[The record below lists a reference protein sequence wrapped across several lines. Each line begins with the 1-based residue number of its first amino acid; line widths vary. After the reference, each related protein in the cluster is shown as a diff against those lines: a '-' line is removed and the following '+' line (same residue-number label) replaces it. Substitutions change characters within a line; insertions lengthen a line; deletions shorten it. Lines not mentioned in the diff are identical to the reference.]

1 VMAAHMVSIAR
12 REYESDWTWRSSAA
26 KPSLAT
32 SEQVAEAPQLA
43 ADGRV
48 GLRSSQAGGSSGAA
62 GAATAVLEAAP
73 PGVNPS
79 FDPSSS
85 GRAAPAAPASGDPVE
100 PKRVLYSYYTVRLY
114 FWRNE
119 ATTCMHGTIW
129 HARRCS
135 CYQYCWF
142 TFV

>member
-1 VMAAHMVSIAR
+1 MAAHMVSIAR

-26 KPSLAT
+26 KPSTAT
-32 SEQVAEAPQLA
+32 SEQAAEAPRAA

-73 PGVNPS
+73 PGVDPS
-79 FDPSSS
+79 FNPSSS
-85 GRAAPAAPASGDPVE
+85 GRAAPASGEPVE

-114 FWRNE
+114 SWRIK
-119 ATTCMHGTIW
+119 ATISMHGTIW
-129 HARRCS
+129 HARRCL
-135 CYQYCWF
+135 CYHYCWS